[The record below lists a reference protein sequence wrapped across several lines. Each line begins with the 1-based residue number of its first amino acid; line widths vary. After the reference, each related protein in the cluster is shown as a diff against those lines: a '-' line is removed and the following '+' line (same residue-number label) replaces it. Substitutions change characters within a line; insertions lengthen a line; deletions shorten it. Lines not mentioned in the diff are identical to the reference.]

1 MQIKQT
7 LALVNQTLRSQDGVM
22 NELETKYPFIL
33 KPQTKQGKKEKNE
46 EQVKT
51 GGGVLV

>member
-1 MQIKQT
+1 
-7 LALVNQTLRSQDGVM
+7 LALVNQTLRTQDGVM
-22 NELETKYPFIL
+22 KEFEAKYPFIL
-33 KPQTKQGKKEKNE
+33 KPQNKQESKEKKEG